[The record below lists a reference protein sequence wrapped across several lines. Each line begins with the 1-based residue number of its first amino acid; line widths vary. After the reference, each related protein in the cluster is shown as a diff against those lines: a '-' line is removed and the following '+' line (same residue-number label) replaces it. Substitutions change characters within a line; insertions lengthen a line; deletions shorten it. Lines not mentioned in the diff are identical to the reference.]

1 MTPLIAAVL
10 VLVASHTVPSHGA
23 VRGAMTDRLGLRGFR
38 TVHSLVSAAALAAVV
53 VAYRAAEPG
62 LWVWYP
68 VFEARYATIAVMP
81 VAAFLLVGR
90 LTRRP
95 GPEPCGVYRITTTPG
110 SMAVLLWSLSH
121 LAVAGDQRRVILFA
135 GMLAIALVSLV
146 RNAGLANPPG
156 LAGTI
161 PFARILAGRE
171 RLEPR
176 EIGLWRPVLA
186 LLLVAA
192 LLALH
197 PLVFGVDPLAGL
209 I

>member
-10 VLVASHTVPSHGA
+10 VLVASHALPAHGA
-23 VRGAMTDRLGLRGFR
+23 VRAAMTARLGLRGFR
-38 TVHSLVSAAALAAVV
+38 AVHSLVSAAALAAVV
-53 VAYRAAEPG
+53 AAYRAAEPG

-68 VFEARYATIAVMP
+68 VFEARCVTIAAMP
-81 VAAFLLVGR
+81 VAVFLLVGR
-90 LTRRP
+90 LSQRP
-95 GPEPCGVYRITTTPG
+95 GAEPRGVYRITTTPG
-110 SMAVLLWSLSH
+110 SVGVLLWSLGH

-135 GMLAIALVSLV
+135 GMLAIALVALV
-146 RNAGLANPPG
+146 RNAGPANPPG
-156 LAGTI
+156 IAGTI

-171 RLEPR
+171 RLALS

-192 LLALH
+192 LLVLH

-209 I
+209 L